1 MEVRHK
7 SACRDYSPRR
17 VGKEKASYSSRY
29 FSQTV
34 LSVRYLTGREDGK
47 VSWPPFM
54 AGCLPINSCLLTE
67 ESVTKPNVAPHTIHS
82 SLIKV
87 RLHFSPPPWFWAY
100 ITKALRE
107 TFRAV
112 YSELMTASCGK
123 DKVTEGDW
131 SLHCMLHRLITVL
144 VWSVDNIC
152 NSNVAEINKIICI
165 KIQWGFCLTERC
177 FTYVITFLATI

>member
-1 MEVRHK
+1 
-7 SACRDYSPRR
+7 
-17 VGKEKASYSSRY
+17 
-29 FSQTV
+29 
-34 LSVRYLTGREDGK
+34 
-47 VSWPPFM
+47 M
-54 AGCLPINSCLLTE
+54 AGCVPINLSLLTE
-67 ESVTKPNVAPHTIHS
+67 ESVTKPNLATHTIHN

-100 ITKALRE
+100 ITQDLRE

-112 YSELMTASCGK
+112 YSELMAASCGK

-131 SLHCMLHRLITVL
+131 YLHSTLHRFITVL

-165 KIQWGFCLTERC
+165 KIPER
-177 FTYVITFLATI
+177 FLLEWKMLYTVITFLAVISTMCGMTSTFFNPTPSRVCFHFILSKYLLLIGKWKNFFLIFR